1 MKKRLLAV
9 LLCVMMAFSVVAC
22 GDSDA
27 EDKKVGQPSVKEL
40 GDYKDFEKILT
51 GDYAVTDEKV
61 KDYFSSTVYS
71 AGIGLVKVTDRDT
84 VQAGDIVKT
93 DYTGYLNGEA
103 FTGGTATDQWI
114 DVSNNCGVDTSSG
127 EATSSFIDGFTN
139 GLLGAKIG
147 EKTSSDVT
155 FPENYGSTELA
166 GQLTTFEFNVKEIY
180 VELTPETITDAMVA
194 EKFNESDGVTTVAE
208 FMQLMKEE
216 LVYNLVINSVIN
228 NSTFDIPEDYVILRL
243 DEYQAIFE
251 ELYCGSMDIETFL
264 TQYYGMTLETM
275 RSQWK
280 PALED
285 QIKAELVFKAIVKA
299 EGLKTDE
306 AELADYV
313 ASVMSSASASSGNTF
328 FTKEENIYKMLGV
341 GNVEEG
347 KAYFMNQNTV
357 RDFVMENYQ

>member
-1 MKKRLLAV
+1 MKKRFFAV
-9 LLCVMMAFSVVAC
+9 LLCVIMALSMVAC

-27 EDKKVGQPSVKEL
+27 DKKVGQPSITKL
-40 GDYKDFEKILT
+40 ADYKDFEKILT

-61 KDYFSSTVYS
+61 KDYFSSAVFS
-71 AGIGLVKVTDRDT
+71 AGIGLIKVTDRDI
-84 VQAGDIVKT
+84 VQVGDIVKT

-103 FTGGTATDQWI
+103 FSGGAAKDQWI

-127 EATSSFIDGFTN
+127 QTTSSYIDGFTN

-147 EKTSSDVT
+147 QKTSSDVT
-155 FPENYGSTELA
+155 FPEKYGNADLA
-166 GQLTTFEFNVKEIY
+166 GKLTTFEFNVKEIY
-180 VELTPETITDAMVA
+180 VKVTPENITDAMVA
-194 EKFNESDGVTTVAE
+194 EKFKESDGVTTVAE

-228 NSTFDIPEDYVILRL
+228 NSTFDIPQDYVNLRL
-243 DEYQAIFE
+243 DEYQSIFE
-251 ELYCGSMDIETFL
+251 ELYCGNMDIETFL

-299 EGLKTDE
+299 ENLKTDE
-306 AELADYV
+306 KALADYV
-313 ASVMSSASASSGNTF
+313 ASVKNSSSTSNGNPF

-341 GNVEEG
+341 GNEEAG
-347 KAYFMNQNTV
+347 KAYFLNQNTV
-357 RDFVMENYQ
+357 KDFVMENYQ